1 LLLVL
6 AEGGD
11 VLEVWMSLYRCLVDV
26 DVDVDDD
33 YDYDVKRQSRCP
45 MSYVVPKGEFRKIR

>member
-1 LLLVL
+1 VL